1 MRKHLL
7 RFLLIVMIVCFGVG
21 ILAACGDDTEGE
33 NPNPDEASTYTLT
46 YKANGGV
53 GEDKTEQH
61 KEGDAVTVL
70 GANTF
75 TRDGY
80 TFTKWKEEGGSAE
93 YNAGATFTMPGRN
106 VTLAAQ
112 WQANSSSETEYE
124 IKVTDPTGKAHVEFD
139 KEPPYHTGDVV
150 KFTVDFAPGE
160 NLRVVSVNADGV
172 ELQKGEDGK
181 YTVTVAEKDVEITI
195 ESEPMGEHEFN
206 VSLSVTGGGNG
217 NSATLDKEGVVGK
230 DEKVTLT
237 VVTAD
242 GYTAEVKLNGSK
254 IDLTAEGKYELT
266 VTENAAFTV
275 VFTKNSTETQEYTVS
290 LNVTGGGNGNSA
302 ELDKTGK
309 VAKDTKVTLTVVTA
323 AGYSVEVKLNGNHVD
338 LNGQGKYELTVTQDA
353 AFTVVFT
360 KNGENPPAKNL
371 TVFHNANAISDN
383 NDSSFQIA
391 LRAEA
396 TGYASAEEMQSD
408 LKLLVGTAEFEAAH
422 VDAPAGDSAIYVIFF
437 RLTKDGLAD
446 MGASED
452 VTLKSVAANKTYPV
466 PAVRVDDNS
475 SVTLGTDVYTLA
487 YEGEKLVLKHT
498 AEEPQ
503 PADEIEGV
511 WTIIEDGETVKFYIK
526 KVADGIDVAEII
538 TGEDDG
544 ESYEIGASIHIPEK
558 GENTYGYET
567 LDSSVTISVADGT
580 LTYTIYGQAHTST
593 SKEAL
598 PASIALPNGVYEN
611 AEKTVKLTLGA
622 NSSLV
627 RDGETQTVTT
637 AVVGNFILLL
647 AEHEGNAAGVK
658 AGSLAKQE
666 ADGSFTLYF
675 AERKCTLTKQTPAA
689 EEEFGDTNLIAE
701 GDGFAIFFR
710 VKGIGYADADA
721 LKAGVKLT
729 IGSTQFDAAEVTGW
743 ADALKTVKFSIS
755 KAQAIA
761 FEDGDLAVALN
772 VGGKSY
778 EKPCTVVPDAENS
791 KKVDNKT
798 FLLNVKE
805 EKLYLTVST
814 SSSPVEQEV
823 TGFADVSIAPEGD
836 GFAIAVRVQTN
847 GFADNDAIKNGLKL
861 TVGELTLNAA
871 RMDDGDFKILFFAVT
886 KEQALAL
893 TGDLA
898 VVLKCG
904 NNSYEKPY
912 SVLSGGYFKV
922 DLEGKTFTLTEKE
935 GKLYLAV
942 TGSVTPDPTE
952 YTVNVQIDSSKGSY
966 ELTPS
971 AEGNK
976 YSSGAEVKLTVTVNP
991 GSVLDQVRIGDTVLT
1006 ADAEGKYTIPLEGKE
1021 ETITVIVVLRGENE
1035 IVYGEENKSVGSW
1048 KYWNDANSTIEEV
1061 VFTDEDNDGVNIHAK
1076 LSATGALAWG
1086 FQLFYNPEDYAGKL
1100 NKKYTVTFTINVAE
1114 ACKITANGKG
1124 YDLTAGDN
1132 EISVDF
1138 TYTYNGDPGGM
1149 SFFDMQLVLEAG
1161 KSYELT
1167 IKNILWNEAVVSG
1180 DSIAEGGEPVSI
1192 VEKDWRVWHDQG
1204 WCGSTTEL
1212 TEAKFL
1218 NPEKTSVH
1226 ILLNCT
1232 SGTCD
1237 FGLQLFY
1244 NNETEYTKGKTYK
1257 LTVTIYAAEAC
1268 ELKVNNDE
1276 TVYTFTKGET
1286 KTITVTFEY
1295 NSVKL
1300 NENDASGVSLFDMQ
1314 VKVEAGKTYDLT
1326 LSEIKWEEVGEAE
1339 PEKPTFTFVKG
1350 EGAEGEDP
1358 RLEAED
1364 PNDRGSYTVNLPQ
1377 NPYTA
1382 PEGKYFRG
1390 WQINDTVYFPEEA
1403 YDAEAGATITITAVW
1418 EDLYASYDQSVTLS
1432 HTWTNPVNVVVTNG
1446 APAIELTATVSDTT
1460 PTDWHGILVD
1470 INMTIKGASASD
1482 FIRLRVDGY
1491 IFTFNDDTTNTANI
1505 GKDVSKWNATSY
1517 TDLFA
1522 DSGKAVQRVTASLN
1536 GKILTY
1542 TIATY
1547 AEGTSDFSAAEP
1559 VVSVTYTVESAV
1571 DVNSLTLAFY
1581 YDDGVTDDA
1590 PNNTMSFTDA
1600 KVKVTVPVS
1609 ENQDPTAEK
1618 PITIGTADNKLGYTG
1633 TPLWTSKLKKGEKVV
1648 LNGTMTSAAANNFDA
1663 AGMYLYD
1670 GISSNFN
1677 IRADNFVNG
1686 NTSSDAW
1693 PMTTPEGWSITS
1705 SNTGSTVVAV
1715 GGDWWAGA
1723 KAILKKAD
1731 VEITFDYTGENV
1743 IVTFKAT
1750 GTDEN
1755 AGDNLGKI
1763 FTYAYTVAKGTG
1775 TFADEFTIG
1784 LGGESSYTV
1793 INSLTR
1799 TSVKA

>member
-21 ILAACGDDTEGE
+21 IMAACGDDTEGE
-33 NPNPDEASTYTLT
+33 NPNPDEAATYTLT

-53 GEDKTEQH
+53 GADKTEQH
-61 KEGDAVTVL
+61 KEGDTVTVL

-75 TRDGY
+75 TYDGH

-112 WQANSSSETEYE
+112 WQANGSSETEYE

-160 NLRVVSVNADGV
+160 NLRVVSVKADGV

-181 YTVTVAEKDVEITI
+181 YTVTVAEKDVGITI

-290 LNVTGGGNGNSA
+290 LNVTGVGNGNSA

-360 KNGENPPAKNL
+360 RNGENPPAKNL
-371 TVFHNANAISDN
+371 TAFHNANAISDN

-408 LKLLVGTAEFEAAH
+408 LKLLVGTAEFEAVH

-437 RLTKDGLAD
+437 RLTKDGLAG

-452 VTLKSVAANKTYPV
+452 VTLKSAAADKTYPV

-498 AEEPQ
+498 AGEPA
-503 PADEIEGV
+503 PADEIDGV
-511 WTIIEDGETVKFYIK
+511 WTVESDEGTVTLYIK

-538 TGEDDG
+538 GSGDEA
-544 ESYEIGASIHIPEK
+544 IGTSIHIPEK
-558 GENTYGYET
+558 SDNTYGFET
-567 LDSSVTISVADGT
+567 PDGSTTVTVVDGT
-580 LTYTIYGQAHTST
+580 LTFTVTVQGQAHPMTST
-593 SKEAL
+593 SKAEL
-598 PASIALPNGVYEN
+598 PAGIALPNGVYEN

-627 RDGETQTVTT
+627 RNGETKTVTT
-637 AVVGNFILLL
+637 AVVGDYICLYTEDSS
-647 AEHEGNAAGVK
+647 EHGISGVK
-658 AGSLAKQE
+658 TGSLAKQE
-666 ADGSFTLYF
+666 ADGTLTLYVG
-675 AERKCTLTKQTPAA
+675 EDKYTLTKQTSAQ
-689 EEEFGDTNLIAE
+689 EEEFGDTNLIAD

-743 ADALKTVKFSIS
+743 ADALKTVKFSIT
-755 KAQAIA
+755 KAQALA
-761 FEDGDLAVALN
+761 LGEGDLAVSLS

-778 EKPCTVVPDAENS
+778 GMPCTVVSGAENS
-791 KKVDNKT
+791 TNLENKS
-798 FLLNVKE
+798 FLLNVKD
-805 EKLYLTVST
+805 EKLYLTVSA
-814 SSSPVEQEV
+814 SSGPVDQAV
-823 TGFADVSIAPEGD
+823 TAFGDVSLVPYGD
-836 GFAIAVRVQTN
+836 GIAIVVRLVQTT
-847 GFADNDAIKNGLKL
+847 GLADDNAIQNTLKL
-861 TVGELTLNAA
+861 KVGDDLTLDVVKVDSNAP
-871 RMDDGDFKILFFAVT
+871 KIVYFSMT

-893 TGDLA
+893 TGDVA

-912 SVLSGGYFKV
+912 SVLSGGQFKV

-935 GKLYLAV
+935 GKLYLVV

-1167 IKNILWNEAVVSG
+1167 IKNILWNEAVASG

-1268 ELKVNNDE
+1268 ELKVNNDV

-1286 KTITVTFEY
+1286 KTITVTFVYESAKI
-1295 NSVKL
+1295 ND
-1300 NENDASGVSLFDMQ
+1300 NEASGVSLFDMQ

-1403 YDAEAGATITITAVW
+1403 YDAEAGAEITITAVW
-1418 EDLYASYDQSVTLS
+1418 EDLYAEFNADQSVIGVWGSSAGAELKIVEGKTTKAVVTYSALDADGDGSTAYAGLNIQIIKSSTQFYFLRTDVEGALITSNNWGTGWRDASIVPHKKGEETTLWGIGSYTDKDGTTITTEAWLAAKLAGRTEIEITLS
-1432 HTWTNPVNVVVTNG
+1432 DGVLTVTETYYTDKTGDTVYLAFVYTISDMTEHVYSANFAAQQG
-1446 APAIELTATVSDTT
+1446 TTVDTATVTSNVLLSDQQSTSVEEPLT
-1460 PTDWHGILVD
+1460 WNASKAYVNNIWHTEIR
-1470 INMTIKGASASD
+1470 KGEKLELNGTVKFDRVSD
-1482 FIRLRVDGY
+1482 QGAFAPAVWDGPVLSLYTNAPLERMRVDNYVLDG
-1491 IFTFNDDTTNTANI
+1491 TGSAAAGWDTTN
-1505 GKDVSKWNATSY
+1505 GLHCVNAQSGTGSY
-1517 TDLFA
+1517 SQYVENQEYNFKVTLDWTG
-1522 DSGKAVQRVTASLN
+1522 DSIV
-1536 GKILTY
+1536 Y
-1542 TIATY
+1542 TIA
-1547 AEGTSDFSAAEP
+1547 
-1559 VVSVTYTVESAV
+1559 
-1571 DVNSLTLAFY
+1571 
-1581 YDDGVTDDA
+1581 
-1590 PNNTMSFTDA
+1590 
-1600 KVKVTVPVS
+1600 
-1609 ENQDPTAEK
+1609 
-1618 PITIGTADNKLGYTG
+1618 I
-1633 TPLWTSKLKKGEKVV
+1633 
-1648 LNGTMTSAAANNFDA
+1648 
-1663 AGMYLYD
+1663 
-1670 GISSNFN
+1670 
-1677 IRADNFVNG
+1677 
-1686 NTSSDAW
+1686 
-1693 PMTTPEGWSITS
+1693 
-1705 SNTGSTVVAV
+1705 
-1715 GGDWWAGA
+1715 
-1723 KAILKKAD
+1723 
-1731 VEITFDYTGENV
+1731 
-1743 IVTFKAT
+1743 
-1750 GTDEN
+1750 
-1755 AGDNLGKI
+1755 GDNLVVSTWTVTATGGALQDSYFACFGGDNAVMT
-1763 FTYAYTVAKGTG
+1763 FT
-1775 TFADEFTIG
+1775 
-1784 LGGESSYTV
+1784 SM
-1793 INSLTR
+1793 TR
-1799 TSVKA
+1799 SHAAQA

>member
-21 ILAACGDDTEGE
+21 IMAACGDDTEGE
-33 NPNPDEASTYTLT
+33 NPNPDEAATYTLT

-53 GEDKTEQH
+53 GADKTEQH
-61 KEGDAVTVL
+61 KEGDTVTVL
-70 GANTF
+70 GADTF
-75 TRDGY
+75 TYDGH

-112 WQANSSSETEYE
+112 WQANGSSETEYE

-160 NLRVVSVNADGV
+160 NLRVVSVKADGV

-181 YTVTVAEKDVEITI
+181 YTVTVAEKDVGITI

-242 GYTAEVKLNGSK
+242 GYTAEVKLNGNHV
-254 IDLTAEGKYELT
+254 DLNAQGKYELT

-275 VFTKNSTETQEYTVS
+275 VFTKNSAETQEYTVS

-371 TVFHNANAISDN
+371 TAFHNANAISDN
-383 NDSSFQIA
+383 NDTSFQIA

-408 LKLLVGTAEFEAAH
+408 LKLLVGTAEFEAVH

-498 AEEPQ
+498 AEEPA
-503 PADEIEGV
+503 PADEIDGV
-511 WTIIEDGETVKFYIK
+511 WTVESDEGTVTLYIK

-538 TGEDDG
+538 GSGDEA
-544 ESYEIGASIHIPEK
+544 IGTSIHIPEK
-558 GENTYGYET
+558 SDNTYGFET
-567 LDSSVTISVADGT
+567 PDGSTTVTVVDGT
-580 LTYTIYGQAHTST
+580 LTFTVTVQGQAHPMTST

-598 PASIALPNGVYEN
+598 PASIALPNGVYED
-611 AEKTVKLTLGA
+611 AEGTVTLTLGA
-622 NSSLV
+622 SSSLRRV
-627 RDGETQTVTT
+627 GSERKTVTT
-637 AVVGNFILLL
+637 AIVGDYICLYTEDSS
-647 AEHEGNAAGVK
+647 EHGISGVK
-658 AGSLAKQE
+658 TGSLAKQE
-666 ADGSFTLYF
+666 ADGTLTLYVGEESF
-675 AERKCTLTKQTPAA
+675 KLTKQTGEEPERSAYNFHDA
-689 EEEFGDTNLIAE
+689 ELWTDGLNVTLNMWFDTTGYTKAQLNDACTLTVNGVTCARYNAGDVLDNGGTLRWFLLNDLTAVADAKVCVVIDGDSYDVKVSTISDGNKTKEFKNKTYTIAKDADGNLTLTVENLPEDPTKVPKAS
-701 GDGFAIFFR
+701 G
-710 VKGIGYADADA
+710 DADA
-721 LKAGVKLT
+721 QNYPDKWSVYDPDGKATAKYEDETLKFSWTDRGGQVWWAVQLYYVDSRLSVGDKYTVSFTVTAKFEITAEKPLILRFFEGDAFAADIT
-729 IGSTQFDAAEVTGW
+729 ITAQDTPVSFQSAEATLNGNKQAIKMFICARDAAENDRYGSGSIEISNLEVTPVEMTTLETPSISFEGNTYTITDPNGEGVKEYQVGLYKGDE
-743 ADALKTVKFSIS
+743 AYHTFTVATTAMTGTLDVSSMANGEYTVKVM
-755 KAQAIA
+755 
-761 FEDGDLAVALN
+761 AVAAEGHFRSSGWSEGVSYTVSNSEPRSYQLPYSEEKDMPVDEWVYWTDNNNDDNNIVPTENTYNNGTVTLQFHHNTNGPEYHWHTQLFYRNPELN
-772 VGGKSY
+772 GTDHTFLMYIESTASGKI
-778 EKPCTVVPDAENS
+778 TVNGKAVELIEGQKVKVYGNFAEGRAHITIQFAVWGEAENS
-791 KKVDNKT
+791 AI
-798 FLLNVKE
+798 
-805 EKLYLTVST
+805 
-814 SSSPVEQEV
+814 QEGKI
-823 TGFADVSIAPEGD
+823 TITDIQFDVSE
-836 GFAIAVRVQTN
+836 
-847 GFADNDAIKNGLKL
+847 
-861 TVGELTLNAA
+861 
-871 RMDDGDFKILFFAVT
+871 
-886 KEQALAL
+886 
-893 TGDLA
+893 
-898 VVLKCG
+898 
-904 NNSYEKPY
+904 
-912 SVLSGGYFKV
+912 
-922 DLEGKTFTLTEKE
+922 
-935 GKLYLAV
+935 
-942 TGSVTPDPTE
+942 
-952 YTVNVQIDSSKGSY
+952 
-966 ELTPS
+966 
-971 AEGNK
+971 
-976 YSSGAEVKLTVTVNP
+976 
-991 GSVLDQVRIGDTVLT
+991 
-1006 ADAEGKYTIPLEGKE
+1006 
-1021 ETITVIVVLRGENE
+1021 
-1035 IVYGEENKSVGSW
+1035 
-1048 KYWNDANSTIEEV
+1048 
-1061 VFTDEDNDGVNIHAK
+1061 
-1076 LSATGALAWG
+1076 
-1086 FQLFYNPEDYAGKL
+1086 
-1100 NKKYTVTFTINVAE
+1100 
-1114 ACKITANGKG
+1114 
-1124 YDLTAGDN
+1124 
-1132 EISVDF
+1132 
-1138 TYTYNGDPGGM
+1138 
-1149 SFFDMQLVLEAG
+1149 
-1161 KSYELT
+1161 
-1167 IKNILWNEAVVSG
+1167 
-1180 DSIAEGGEPVSI
+1180 GEP
-1192 VEKDWRVWHDQG
+1192 Q
-1204 WCGSTTEL
+1204 
-1212 TEAKFL
+1212 
-1218 NPEKTSVH
+1218 
-1226 ILLNCT
+1226 
-1232 SGTCD
+1232 
-1237 FGLQLFY
+1237 
-1244 NNETEYTKGKTYK
+1244 
-1257 LTVTIYAAEAC
+1257 
-1268 ELKVNNDE
+1268 
-1276 TVYTFTKGET
+1276 
-1286 KTITVTFEY
+1286 
-1295 NSVKL
+1295 
-1300 NENDASGVSLFDMQ
+1300 
-1314 VKVEAGKTYDLT
+1314 
-1326 LSEIKWEEVGEAE
+1326 
-1339 PEKPTFTFVKG
+1339 KPTFTFVKG

-1364 PNDRGSYTVNLPQ
+1364 PNDWGSYTVNLPK

-1403 YDAEAGATITITAVW
+1403 YDAEAGATITVTAVW
-1418 EDLYASYDQSVTLS
+1418 EDLYVSYDQSVTLS

-1482 FIRLRVDGY
+1482 FIRLRLDGY

-1505 GKDVSKWNATSY
+1505 GTDVSKWNATSY
-1517 TDLFA
+1517 TSLFA
-1522 DSGKAVQRVTASLN
+1522 NGGKAVQRVTASLN
-1536 GKILTY
+1536 GRILTY

-1547 AEGTSDFSAAEP
+1547 AEGTTDFSTAEP

-1581 YDDGVTDDA
+1581 YDDGVTGDA

-1648 LNGTMTSAAANNFDA
+1648 LNGTMTSAATNNFDA